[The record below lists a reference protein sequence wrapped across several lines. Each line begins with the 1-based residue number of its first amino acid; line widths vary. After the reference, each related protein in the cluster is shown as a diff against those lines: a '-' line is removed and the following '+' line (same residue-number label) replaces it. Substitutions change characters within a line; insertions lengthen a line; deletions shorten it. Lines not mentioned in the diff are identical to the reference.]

1 MTNLEE
7 RKKFL
12 DMYNFP
18 RVNQEEIENMNRP
31 ITSNEI
37 ESIRGK
43 KKKKQENLP
52 ANKRPGSDV
61 YTGKFYQTFSKDL
74 TPILLKLLGKKFQM
88 KELYKFI
95 LRPVYHPDSKT
106 KQRYHTK
113 NKSTCQYH

>member
-12 DMYNFP
+12 DMYIFP

-43 KKKKQENLP
+43 KKK
-52 ANKRPGSDV
+52 NKKTSQ
-61 YTGKFYQTFSKDL
+61 QTKVQD
-74 TPILLKLLGKKFQM
+74 QM
-88 KELYKFI
+88 STQVNFTKHLA
-95 LRPVYHPDSKT
+95 KT
-106 KQRYHTK
+106 
-113 NKSTCQYH
+113 